1 MNPLHVCLLNDSFP
15 PMLDGV
21 ANVMKNYA
29 DIITAKY
36 GRATVVTPA
45 YPDVTDDAPYEIIRF
60 ASIDTTKQVGYRT
73 GYPFDAKV
81 IDRVNQLQP
90 DLLHVH
96 CPFVSALMGRVIR
109 ESRNVPLIFTYH
121 TKFDIDLRKAVR
133 MKLIRDTAMK
143 LIADNI
149 AACDDVWVVS
159 EGAGQ
164 NLRSIG
170 YEGNYL
176 VMPNGVDMP
185 KGRADTEAIDAV
197 RKAYRLDP
205 SVATYL
211 FVGRMMWYKGLRLIL
226 DALRM
231 LKNAGKPFCA
241 VFVGDG
247 LDRAEI
253 EDYMRTLDL
262 DAECRFVGA
271 IRDRETLRAMYAAC
285 DLFLFPS
292 TFDTNGIVVREAA
305 ANGLASI
312 LIEGSCAAEGVENGK
327 TGLLIPETAE
337 AMANVLFHTVG
348 HRAET
353 RAIGE
358 RAMDKLYLSWEDSVS
373 AAVARY
379 REILENRTEL
389 TKPRRWTNSDEFFMT
404 ISQLLNAYSVLRAL
418 PERIQERTNTAI
430 DVLHPPLRPQIKKKR
445 TDSDGRN

>member
-1 MNPLHVCLLNDSFP
+1 MDPLHVCLLNDSFP
-15 PMLDGV
+15 PVLDGV

-29 DIITAKY
+29 EIITAKY
-36 GRATVVTPA
+36 GKATVVTPA
-45 YPDVTDDAPYEIIRF
+45 YPDVIDDTPYEVIRF
-60 ASIDTTKQVGYRT
+60 ASLDTTKQVGYRT
-73 GYPFDAKV
+73 GYPFDVKV
-81 IDRVNQLQP
+81 IDRVNQLKP

-96 CPFVSALMGRVIR
+96 CPFVSALMARVIR
-109 ESRNVPLIFTYH
+109 ENGDIPMVFTYH

-133 MKLIRDTAMK
+133 MKLIRDTALK
-143 LIADNI
+143 LIVDNI
-149 AACDDVWVVS
+149 SACDDVWVVS

-185 KGRADTEAIDAV
+185 KGRLSADAIDAV
-197 RKAYRLDP
+197 RKTYGLDP

-211 FVGRMMWYKGLRLIL
+211 FVGRMMWYKGIRLIL

-241 VFVGDG
+241 LFVGDG

-253 EDYMRTLDL
+253 EDYKHALDL
-262 DAECRFVGA
+262 DAECRFLGA
-271 IRDRETLRAMYAAC
+271 IRDRETLRALYAAS

-327 TGLLIPETAE
+327 TGITIRETAE

-353 RAIGE
+353 RALGE
-358 RAMDKLYLSWEDSVS
+358 RAMDRLYLSWEDSVS
-373 AAVARY
+373 AAVRRY
-379 REILENRTEL
+379 HEILNNRTDL
-389 TKPRRWTNSDEFFMT
+389 TKPRRWTNSDEFLMT
-404 ISQLLNAYSVLRAL
+404 ISQLVNTYSVLRQL
-418 PERIQERTNTAI
+418 PERVQERTNT
-430 DVLHPPLRPQIKKKR
+430 VLDIFRPQLRPPIKKKR
-445 TDSDGRN
+445 TGSDRL

>member
-1 MNPLHVCLLNDSFP
+1 MDPLHVCLLNDSFP

-29 DIITAKY
+29 DVINAQY
-36 GRATVVTPA
+36 GKATVVTPA
-45 YPDVTDDAPYEIIRF
+45 YPDVTDDLPYEVIRY
-60 ASIDTTKQVGYRT
+60 ASMDTTKQVGYRT

-81 IDRVNQLQP
+81 IERVRALAP

-96 CPFVSALMGRVIR
+96 CPFVSAVMARVIR
-109 ESRNVPLIFTYH
+109 ENSDLPIVFTYH

-133 MKLIRDTAMK
+133 MKLIRDTALK

-185 KGRADTEAIDAV
+185 KGRADGAAVERVRRQYGLDA
-197 RKAYRLDP
+197 
-205 SVATYL
+205 SVPTYL

-231 LKNAGKPFCA
+231 LKNAGRPFAA

-247 LDRAEI
+247 LDRREI
-253 EDYMRTLDL
+253 EAYMHELEL

-271 IRDRETLRAMYAAC
+271 IRDRETLRAVYAAC

-305 ANGLASI
+305 ANGLASV
-312 LIEGSCAAEGVENGK
+312 LIAGSCAAEGVQNGR

-348 HRAET
+348 HREEM
-353 RAIGE
+353 RSLGE
-358 RAMDKLYLSWEDSVS
+358 RAMNGLYLSWEDSIRR
-373 AAVARY
+373 AVARY
-379 REILENRTEL
+379 HEILENRNDL
-389 TKPRRWTNSDEFFMT
+389 TKPRRGTNSDDFVT
-404 ISQLLNAYSVLRAL
+404 GVSQLLNTYALLRAL
-418 PERIQERTNTAI
+418 PERVQNRTQTAL
-430 DVLHPPLRPQIKKKR
+430 DVLRPPMRPQLRKR
-445 TDSDGRN
+445 RQNTDER

>member
-1 MNPLHVCLLNDSFP
+1 MHVCLLNDSFP

-29 DIITAKY
+29 EIIERRY
-36 GRATVVTPA
+36 GKATVVTPA
-45 YPDVTDDAPYEIIRF
+45 YPGVTDDTPYPVIRY

-73 GYPFDAKV
+73 GYPFDADV
-81 IDRVNQLQP
+81 IERVAATKP

-96 CPFVSALMGRVIR
+96 CPFVSALMGRVLR
-109 ESRNVPLIFTYH
+109 EQCNVPMVFTYH
-121 TKFDIDLRKAVR
+121 TKFDIDVRKAVH
-133 MKLIRDTAMK
+133 MKLLQDTALK
-143 LIADNI
+143 LIVENI

-159 EGAGQ
+159 EGAGK

-170 YEGNYL
+170 YEGNYI

-185 KGRADTEAIDAV
+185 KGRADAAAIDAV
-197 RKAYRLDP
+197 RRQFGLDP
-205 SVATYL
+205 STTTYL
-211 FVGRMMWYKGLRLIL
+211 FVGRMMWYKGQRLIL

-247 LDRAEI
+247 LDRGEI
-253 EDYMRTLDL
+253 EQYARTLGL
-262 DAECRFVGA
+262 VAECKFLGA
-271 IRDRETLRAMYAAC
+271 IRDRETLRALYAAS

-305 ANGLASI
+305 ANGLASV
-312 LIEGSCAAEGVENGK
+312 LIEGSCAAEGVHNGR

-353 RAIGE
+353 RALGE
-358 RAMDKLYLSWEDSVS
+358 RAMHNLYLSWEDSVQT
-373 AAVARY
+373 AAARY
-379 REILENRTEL
+379 QQILDNRTDF
-389 TKPRRWTNSDEFFMT
+389 TKPRRWTNTDEFLLT
-404 ISQLLNAYSVLRAL
+404 VSQFVSAYSVLRAL
-418 PERIQERTNTAI
+418 PARISERTGTAI
-430 DVLHPPLRPQIKKKR
+430 DVLHPSLRPAFQKKKTGNNDR
-445 TDSDGRN
+445 